1 MLTGTVTF
9 SVIGRTIEAMNL
21 DENAAAFGLFHL
33 AYANLYQRLASTVH
47 CMRQLNEPHLRFDEV
62 FSESFSRLYKR
73 LNKEL
78 KRFNKDQSPW
88 SVEDVRILRNTC
100 SKMKVLARWRNQRVH
115 ALVSMDDAGIR
126 IYDSRTRKLLK
137 IDRVECE
144 KKIRE
149 AIKLNIELEHRTR
162 SLVSH
167 VSSKKK
173 MVAMLK
179 EAFRKAE
186 VSSV

>member
-1 MLTGTVTF
+1 
-9 SVIGRTIEAMNL
+9 MNL

-33 AYANLYQRLASTVH
+33 AYANLFQRLAATVH
-47 CMRQLNEPHLRFDEV
+47 CVRQLNEPNLRFDEV
-62 FSESFSRLYKR
+62 FGETFSSLCQRLK
-73 LNKEL
+73 KEL
-78 KRFNKDQSPW
+78 KQFNTDQSPW
-88 SVEDVRILRNTC
+88 LVEDVRVLQNTC
-100 SKMKVLARWRNQRVH
+100 SKMRVLARWRNQRVH
-115 ALVSMDDAGIR
+115 ALVSMDEGGIR
-126 IYDSRTRKLLK
+126 IYDSRTRKPLN
-137 IDRVECE
+137 IARVECE

-149 AIKLNIELEHRTR
+149 AIKLNVELEHRTR

-167 VSSKKK
+167 VCSKKK